1 MKAINIAADEKKQ
14 TNLVYTQYVLVQA
27 ELNISNNI
35 LCNLKNTDDKSKS
48 NVADYLLILIYS
60 TRNNC
65 NILETYICEII
76 SRISY
81 EGSNLL
87 GKFTFQGE
95 NKITQRRT
103 EGEIELS
110 P

>member
-1 MKAINIAADEKKQ
+1 MRKKQ

-35 LCNLKNTDDKSKS
+35 LCNLKNTDDESKS

-87 GKFTFQGE
+87 GKFTFQEE
-95 NKITQRRT
+95 NKIT
-103 EGEIELS
+103 
-110 P
+110 